1 MTQSGAQTGSQI
13 RRRRVVGLG
22 LAAAVAIA
30 VHGAETGTAGAQGG
44 ATIAGRV
51 VDEDGAPV
59 AGAAV
64 TIASTYL
71 PAGEESL
78 ETDGAGAF
86 RLADLPAGLY
96 DVFVEI
102 GPRHAELRDVRVA
115 DGGTARVEIV
125 LGKPGASNGGY

>member
-1 MTQSGAQTGSQI
+1 
-13 RRRRVVGLG
+13 
-22 LAAAVAIA
+22 
-30 VHGAETGTAGAQGG
+30 
-44 ATIAGRV
+44 
-51 VDEDGAPV
+51 
-59 AGAAV
+59 V

-86 RLADLPAGLY
+86 RLADVPAGLY

-102 GPRHAELRDVRVA
+102 GPRHAELRDVRIV